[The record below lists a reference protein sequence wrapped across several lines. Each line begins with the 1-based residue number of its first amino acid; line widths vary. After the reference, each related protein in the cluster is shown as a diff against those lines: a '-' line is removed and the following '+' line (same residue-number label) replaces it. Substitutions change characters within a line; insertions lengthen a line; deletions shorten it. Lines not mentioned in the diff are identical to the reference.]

1 MIEQL
6 QEGIATEINARLL
19 DKTIEILVEGKKQGK
34 WQGRSRQGKLV
45 FFSDS
50 GDYLGQLV
58 NIKIDKTSPWSLQG
72 KIESSSMN

>member
-6 QEGIATEINARLL
+6 QESIAADINARLL
-19 DKTIEILVEGKKQGK
+19 DRTVEILVEGKKEGK
-34 WQGRSRQGKLV
+34 WQGRSRGGKLA

-58 NIKIDKTSPWSLQG
+58 NIRIEKTSPWSLQG